1 MAAINDEIKRLDML
15 KLGNKKARSRSRT
28 VSLVSSEA
36 KCVAKECRYTGI
48 NTNNKTAVGVCRLCG
63 LIEHFDCSKTSAEDR
78 DEILKGSQYY
88 VCTMCFLKN
97 PSQVTFHSDNLEENS
112 DVLPKALEGPSN
124 VMTHDCT
131 SCPLTFKDL
140 ESLNSH
146 NKDTHD
152 RMLSDEVFVES
163 ESQSSN
169 DNIDQSSGNQESSSV
184 AEVTHF
190 CTECNDKFDNKDSL
204 EDHILDVHPPT
215 CPLCSNIFVDNENLQ
230 FHMKHS
236 HTPSCNK
243 CDAEFQQQ
251 SDLEEHIRDHLQTV
265 QVHKCNHCDGEFTS
279 EDLLG
284 DHMNTDHLPSVRQLD
299 CPLCND
305 IFNSKETFRVHFVDI
320 HKNLVHS
327 V

>member
-1 MAAINDEIKRLDML
+1 
-15 KLGNKKARSRSRT
+15 
-28 VSLVSSEA
+28 
-36 KCVAKECRYTGI
+36 
-48 NTNNKTAVGVCRLCG
+48 
-63 LIEHFDCSKTSAEDR
+63 
-78 DEILKGSQYY
+78 
-88 VCTMCFLKN
+88 
-97 PSQVTFHSDNLEENS
+97 
-112 DVLPKALEGPSN
+112 
-124 VMTHDCT
+124 
-131 SCPLTFKDL
+131 
-140 ESLNSH
+140 
-146 NKDTHD
+146 
-152 RMLSDEVFVES
+152 MLSDEVFVES

-169 DNIDQSSGNQESSSV
+169 DNSDQSSGNQESSSV

-190 CTECNDKFDNKDSL
+190 CTECNDKFGNKDSL

-305 IFNSKETFRVHFVDI
+305 IFNSEETFRVHFVEI

-327 V
+327 DINATSEIQSEVTGNGSASNNQIPETKQCNECEETFSSKEELKQHFENEHSFSCTMCNFNGSTQITMERHILDAHVKKNKSGKFTCDE

>member
-1 MAAINDEIKRLDML
+1 MFQPIGSSVNSKVISSSKFISRFFVDSYFLPWCQKSCLKKGYNSEALMAAINDEIKRLDML

-131 SCPLTFKDL
+131 SCPLTFKD
-140 ESLNSH
+140 
-146 NKDTHD
+146 
-152 RMLSDEVFVES
+152 
-163 ESQSSN
+163 
-169 DNIDQSSGNQESSSV
+169 
-184 AEVTHF
+184 
-190 CTECNDKFDNKDSL
+190 
-204 EDHILDVHPPT
+204 
-215 CPLCSNIFVDNENLQ
+215 
-230 FHMKHS
+230 
-236 HTPSCNK
+236 
-243 CDAEFQQQ
+243 
-251 SDLEEHIRDHLQTV
+251 
-265 QVHKCNHCDGEFTS
+265 
-279 EDLLG
+279 
-284 DHMNTDHLPSVRQLD
+284 
-299 CPLCND
+299 
-305 IFNSKETFRVHFVDI
+305 
-320 HKNLVHS
+320 
-327 V
+327 